1 MELPKEPEKQIKKKI
16 EIITQSIEIVS
27 EEKLKALLKGEL
39 LGLEFALKEIE
50 KNEIKKTWKHSFG
63 AIKK

>member
-50 KNEIKKTWKHSFG
+50 KNEIKKT
-63 AIKK
+63 